1 MTRRTLVI
9 NLDRCSG
16 CDSCTTACKYENN
29 LPLGEYF
36 TRMLSIG
43 PSGTFPNVER
53 YWLPILCQQCE
64 NAQCVKVCP
73 TGAAYRDPE
82 TNVVLVNRDDCIGCE
97 YCVYACPYGV
107 RSMDEAHGVAQKC
120 TLCSQITGDG
130 SGVPVC
136 VHNCPTGG
144 RFFGDLDDPESDVS
158 KELAKYSEDCIHSLP
173 DPGGVRPTALYILS
187 PKIAGWKEL
196 I

>member
-1 MTRRTLVI
+1 
-9 NLDRCSG
+9 
-16 CDSCTTACKYENN
+16 
-29 LPLGEYF
+29 
-36 TRMLSIG
+36 
-43 PSGTFPNVER
+43 
-53 YWLPILCQQCE
+53 
-64 NAQCVKVCP
+64 
-73 TGAAYRDPE
+73 
-82 TNVVLVNRDDCIGCE
+82 
-97 YCVYACPYGV
+97 
-107 RSMDEAHGVAQKC
+107 MDEAHGVAQKC